1 MKNMRTVYIYLILFI
16 GVLAL
21 STSAIFVKLSSAPAP
36 IVATYRMMFSTILLL
51 PALLFNKDITHE
63 LINLSKKQLLLGTIS
78 GAFLAFHYVLWFE
91 SLHYTSMASS
101 TIFVTLQ
108 PLFSFAGGYFFF
120 KERLKR
126 FAIGGGILA
135 IVGSFIIGL
144 ADFNIGG
151 PALFGDILALIA
163 AGAITI
169 YFLIGQ
175 ELRKVLSLIPYVLI
189 AYSSST
195 LFLLVYSL
203 TLGYSLTGY
212 PSSDWLCF
220 LGLAFVSTILG
231 QTIFNWLIKWM
242 NASTISMSILG
253 EPVGTCIL
261 AYFIF
266 GNVITVKQFVGS
278 LIILFGIFLFLK
290 YNKPVEKE
298 QLTSDFE
305 NQMQ

>member
-1 MKNMRTVYIYLILFI
+1 MKNTRTIYIYLILFI

-36 IVATYRMMFSTILLL
+36 IVATYRMMFSTMLLL

-120 KERLKR
+120 KERLKL

-151 PALFGDILALIA
+151 SALFGDILALIA

-253 EPVGTCIL
+253 EPVGTCML

-266 GNVITVKQFVGS
+266 GNVITVQQFVGS

-290 YNKPVEKE
+290 YNK
-298 QLTSDFE
+298 
-305 NQMQ
+305 

>member
-1 MKNMRTVYIYLILFI
+1 MKNTRTIYIYLILFI

-36 IVATYRMMFSTILLL
+36 IVATYRMMFSTMLLL

-63 LINLSKKQLLLGTIS
+63 LINLSKKQLLLGAIS

-120 KERLKR
+120 KERLKL

-253 EPVGTCIL
+253 EPVGTCML

-266 GNVITVKQFVGS
+266 GNVITVQQFVGS

-290 YNKPVEKE
+290 YNK
-298 QLTSDFE
+298 
-305 NQMQ
+305 

>member
-1 MKNMRTVYIYLILFI
+1 MKNTRTIYIYLILFI
-16 GVLAL
+16 GVLAI

-36 IVATYRMMFSTILLL
+36 IVATYRMMFSTLLLL

-135 IVGSFIIGL
+135 IIGSFIIGL
-144 ADFNIGG
+144 SDFNIGG
-151 PALFGDILALIA
+151 SALFGDVLALIA

-266 GNVITVKQFVGS
+266 GNVITAQQFVGS

-290 YNKPVEKE
+290 YNK
-298 QLTSDFE
+298 
-305 NQMQ
+305 

>member
-1 MKNMRTVYIYLILFI
+1 MKNTRTIYIYLILFI

-36 IVATYRMMFSTILLL
+36 IVATYRMMFSTMLLL

-108 PLFSFAGGYFFF
+108 PLFSFVGGYFFF

-175 ELRKVLSLIPYVLI
+175 KLRKVLSLIPYVLI

-195 LFLLVYSL
+195 LFLVVYSL

-266 GNVITVKQFVGS
+266 GNVITVQQFVGS

-290 YNKPVEKE
+290 YNK
-298 QLTSDFE
+298 
-305 NQMQ
+305 

>member
-1 MKNMRTVYIYLILFI
+1 MKDTRTLSLYSILFI
-16 GVLAL
+16 GVLAI

-51 PALLFNKDITHE
+51 PALLFNKDITYE
-63 LINLSKKQLLLGTIS
+63 IINLSKKQLLLGTIS

-91 SLHYTSMASS
+91 SLHYTSVASS

-108 PLFSFAGGYFFF
+108 PLFAFVGGYFFF
-120 KERLKR
+120 KERLER
-126 FAIGGGILA
+126 FAIAGGILA
-135 IVGSFIIGL
+135 IIGSFIIGL
-144 ADFNIGG
+144 GDFNIGG
-151 PALFGDILALIA
+151 SALFGDILALIA

-242 NASTISMSILG
+242 NASAISMSILG
-253 EPVGTCIL
+253 EPIGTCIL

-266 GNVITVKQFVGS
+266 GNIITVQQFVGS

-290 YNKPVEKE
+290 YNK
-298 QLTSDFE
+298 
-305 NQMQ
+305 